1 MIETSFCDLRSKNV
15 VNVLDGKN
23 LGHICDIVLEI
34 CSGRI
39 LGFIVPLSK
48 GFVSIFKGSEDLFI
62 PYQNVCKI
70 GQDVILVELNL
81 TEYRNFKTS
90 TFSEVS
96 TLQYSPNSGGGAN
109 EKQNINIQSN
119 QSNQTFKNG
128 QNNVNALNKEQN
140 QNS

>member
-96 TLQYSPNSGGGAN
+96 TLQYGPNSGGVN
-109 EKQNINIQSN
+109 EWQNINIQSN
-119 QSNQTFKNG
+119 QSNQTLKNR
-128 QNNVNALNKEQN
+128 QNNVNVLNKEQN
-140 QNS
+140 QNN

>member
-1 MIETSFCDLRSKNV
+1 MKMIETSFCDLRSKNV

-96 TLQYSPNSGGGAN
+96 TLQYTSNSGGSMA
-109 EKQNINIQSN
+109 
-119 QSNQTFKNG
+119 NG
-128 QNNVNALNKEQN
+128 QSENQQNNQANQAVNFGINKENKN
-140 QNS
+140 Q